1 MKNYNLNNL
10 IDYTCKLNNHEDYVK
25 VLNKIAK
32 KCAYIEIVLLDERN
46 SNKMVDYLKD
56 DIISEAIVSAW
67 WQTETTAK
75 NKLFRIKASRKLFDY
90 LYNLKTF
97 CIYSISNDN
106 KEYFKLTDFG
116 YDDIAFFDKNDSILL
131 CTTTHEGYISIRE
144 DLINNSY

>member
-10 IDYTCKLNNHEDYVK
+10 IDYTTKLNNHKDYVK
-25 VLNKIAK
+25 VLKQIEN

-56 DIISEAIVSAW
+56 DIILKTIVSKW
-67 WQTETTAK
+67 WQTETITK
-75 NKLFRIKASRKLFDY
+75 NKLFKIKSSKRLFEY

-106 KEYFKLTDFG
+106 KEYFEITDFG
-116 YDDIAFFDKNDSILL
+116 YDDIAFFDTNDSILL
-131 CTTTHEGYISIRE
+131 CTTTHEGYISVRE
-144 DLINNSY
+144 DLINNS